1 MSIRLKLYFL
11 IFLFGLALLINL
23 GALGLLAR
31 TAMTV
36 LSTTDEVLQQQSA
49 ALQMQALLRDAEAAL
64 YRHEIEGETGF
75 ATHFRNQLALFQTE
89 VTNYDSLTRNP
100 QETVWVRELSEAH
113 QEAVAVGEKLIEQRR
128 IQGEDLKS
136 LEAIQARAIA
146 LLTGPLREIRSDNLA
161 YQRVISGMDISLRE
175 MLFALISYQATPREI
190 DRVRFMDGISTFR
203 SYHKQFT
210 AQINPGQ
217 IDSGQGGLIQEE
229 MWAGELHESINEI
242 EVVGSKLVSRR
253 IQQKADFAN
262 FALLLFR
269 TGQGIIVDEIQP
281 QAAANIALAQ
291 ADLDGAVRNSLLL
304 SLITIALSLLI
315 FASVT
320 FPLLQRMNQSI
331 NALLRGADSVTAG
344 DLTQSVTVS
353 GQDEF
358 QRLAAA
364 FNEMM
369 SDLAAREKR
378 LRELVQKLA
387 LVQEEERRLVGLDL
401 HDGLAQ
407 MLLSAN
413 MHLNAFTTK
422 FREGR
427 AEPDEFAL
435 ERGRIRLQEA
445 IDEVRWVVSELRPTD
460 LEDYGLVDGIRHYV
474 QKVAEVR
481 QWHVE
486 FEADLVQH
494 QLTPAA
500 ETAIFRIVQ
509 EALSNARKFAETKR
523 IRVSLFTDPD
533 DIHLN
538 IKDWGQGFEVALPTD
553 EAKHLGLVGMQ
564 ERAKLIGGEFSIES
578 KLREGTNIA
587 VRIPLA
593 SNLQMRS
600 QPLYA
605 EMATGI

>member
-11 IFLFGLALLINL
+11 IFLFGLALIINL
-23 GALGLLAR
+23 VALGLLVR
-31 TAMTV
+31 TATTV
-36 LSTTDEVLQQQSA
+36 LNTTDEVLQQQSA

-75 ATHFRNQLALFQTE
+75 ATHFRNQLGRFQTE
-89 VTNYDSLTRNP
+89 VANYDSLTRTP
-100 QETVWVRELSEAH
+100 VEKIWVDELRVAH
-113 QEAVAVGEKLIEQRR
+113 QEAVTLGENLIEQRH
-128 IQGEDLKS
+128 IQSEDLKS
-136 LEAIQARAIA
+136 LEAIQAKATT
-146 LLTGPLREIRSDNLA
+146 LLTGPLRETRSDDLS

-190 DRVRFMDGISTFR
+190 DRVRFIDGISSFR
-203 SYHKQFT
+203 SYHKQFI
-210 AQINPGQ
+210 AQIEAAEGEVE
-217 IDSGQGGLIQEE
+217 QGIVWGN
-229 MWAGELHESINEI
+229 ELQQAINDI
-242 EVVGSKLVSRR
+242 ELVGSRLVSRR

-291 ADLDGAVRNSLLL
+291 ADLDRAVRNSLLL
-304 SLITIALSLLI
+304 SLVTIALSSII

-320 FPLLQRMNQSI
+320 FPLVQRMNRSI

-344 DLTQSVTVS
+344 DLTHTVAVS

-358 QRLAAA
+358 KRLAAA

-369 SDLAAREKR
+369 GDLGAREKR
-378 LRELVQKLA
+378 LRELIQKLA

-427 AEPDEFAL
+427 AEPDEYSL
-435 ERGRIRLQEA
+435 ERGRTRLQEA
-445 IDEVRWVVSELRPTD
+445 INEVRWVVSELRPTD

-474 QKVAEVR
+474 QKVGEVR
-481 QWHVE
+481 QWQVE

-523 IRVSLFTDPD
+523 IRVSLSTDLD
-533 DIHLN
+533 DIHLQVN
-538 IKDWGQGFEVALPTD
+538 DWGKGFQVNAINGETN
-553 EAKHLGLVGMQ
+553 HLGLIGMA
-564 ERAKLIGGEFSIES
+564 ERAKLIGGQFNLES
-578 KLREGTNIA
+578 EPGIGTCIS
-587 VRIPLA
+587 VQIPLA
-593 SNLQMRS
+593 YNLRK
-600 QPLYA
+600 P
-605 EMATGI
+605 